1 VTGFSAFSP
10 FASLAA
16 VPFSIRASGRAPIP
30 PAALTFRNISFS
42 WQPKGWF
49 YCAPAIDRS
58 RPCDK
63 GVSVSDK
70 VAGKKTGKSTGN
82 LQIVVKFLLESARQ
96 PAKADKKPTRYYG
109 F

>member
-16 VPFSIRASGRAPIP
+16 VPFSIRASGR
-30 PAALTFRNISFS
+30 
-42 WQPKGWF
+42 
-49 YCAPAIDRS
+49 APAIDRS